1 MSGHVVPIKT
11 YLLIFFA
18 LMILTGATT
27 GAAFVD
33 MGFWN
38 TPVALAIAAAKMTL
52 VVLFFMHA
60 KYTHGLTQVVILCG
74 FFFLAL
80 LVAFTLADELTRHW
94 GPQATSWSSMNA
106 IVLHARSLF

>member
-1 MSGHVVPIKT
+1 
-11 YLLIFFA
+11 
-18 LMILTGATT
+18 MILTIATT

-33 MGFWN
+33 MGIWN
-38 TPVALAIAAAKMTL
+38 TPVALAIATAKMIL

-94 GPQATSWSSMNA
+94 GPQPHAWSA
-106 IVLHARSLF
+106 ILLLARGFF

>member
-1 MSGHVVPIKT
+1 MSGHVVPVKT

-18 LMILTGATT
+18 LMILTIATT

-33 MGFWN
+33 MGIWN

-94 GPQATSWSSMNA
+94 GPQPHAWSA
-106 IVLHARSLF
+106 ILLLARGVF

>member
-1 MSGHVVPIKT
+1 
-11 YLLIFFA
+11 
-18 LMILTGATT
+18 MI
-27 GAAFVD
+27 
-33 MGFWN
+33 
-38 TPVALAIAAAKMTL
+38 L

-94 GPQATSWSSMNA
+94 GPQPHAWSA
-106 IVLHARSLF
+106 ILLLARGVF

>member
-18 LMILTGATT
+18 LMVLTVATT

-33 MGFWN
+33 MGIWN

-80 LVAFTLADELTRHW
+80 LVAFTLADELTRQW
-94 GPQATSWSSMNA
+94 GPQPHAWGA
-106 IVLHARSLF
+106 ILLYAQSLF

>member
-1 MSGHVVPIKT
+1 MSGHVVPVKT
-11 YLLIFFA
+11 YILIFIA
-18 LMILTGATT
+18 LMILTGLTT

-33 MGFWN
+33 MHAWN
-38 TPVALAIAAAKMTL
+38 TPVALLIAATKMLL

-94 GPQATSWSSMNA
+94 GPQPHAWSA
-106 IVLHARSLF
+106 ILLQVQSLF

>member
-1 MSGHVVPIKT
+1 MSGHVVPVKT

-18 LMILTGATT
+18 LMVLTLLTT

-33 MGFWN
+33 MGIWN
-38 TPVALAIAAAKMTL
+38 TPVALLIAVTKMLL

-94 GPQATSWSSMNA
+94 GPQPHAWSA
-106 IVLHARSLF
+106 ILLYARGIF